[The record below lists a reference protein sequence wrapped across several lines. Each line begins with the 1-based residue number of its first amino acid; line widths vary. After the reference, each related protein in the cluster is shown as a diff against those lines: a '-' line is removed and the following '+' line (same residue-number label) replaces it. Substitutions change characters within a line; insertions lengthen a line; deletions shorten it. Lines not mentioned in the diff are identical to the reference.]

1 MAGKTRKK
9 PAPWTV
15 EKIKAGLIVNRL
27 QNHIFAEPTVVLK
40 LPAGEDHPAS
50 CHTVDNPKLM
60 SQSQVTAALG
70 LLKKVHPDLQ
80 SQKVEVIEPVR
91 VEVVRVAHKASK

>member
-27 QNHIFAEPTVVLK
+27 EKHIFA
-40 LPAGEDHPAS
+40 PATLLLYADDPDRDPIS
-50 CHTVDNPKLM
+50 VPNPDLM
-60 SQSQVTAALG
+60 QQSQVTAALG
-70 LLKKVHPDLQ
+70 LLKKVHPDLAAQ
-80 SQKVEVIEPVR
+80 QIKADVDGELVIRWE
-91 VEVVRVAHKASK
+91 K

>member
-1 MAGKTRKK
+1 MAGLKRKK

-27 QNHIFAEPTVVLK
+27 EKHILACQFTEPR
-40 LPAGEDHPAS
+40 D
-50 CHTVDNPKLM
+50 LM
-60 SQSQVTAALG
+60 TQSQVTAALG

-80 SQKVEVIEPVR
+80 AVKQDVKADGELVIRWE
-91 VEVVRVAHKASK
+91 K

>member
-27 QNHIFAEPTVVLK
+27 EKHIFA
-40 LPAGEDHPAS
+40 AGADSA
-50 CHTVDNPKLM
+50 DLM
-60 SQSQVTAALG
+60 TQSQVTAALG

-80 SQKVEVIEPVR
+80 SAKVDMTGEVQIEVL
-91 VEVVRVAHKASK
+91 RVADHKTSRK